1 MGDGGTGYATRD
13 FNLLMRGRAAAV
25 PGTAGALAPSQSQSL
40 LAGPAAPGA
49 GGAAGDATGLYSLHG
64 VYFNPQKFTSVADC
78 LTAAS
83 AQQLPLEVCR

>member
-1 MGDGGTGYATRD
+1 MGFATGDY
-13 FNLLMRGRAAAV
+13 NLLMRGRAAAV
-25 PGTAGALAPSQSQSL
+25 PGAAGAAAPSQSQSQSL